1 MQFISSISGFPIS
14 AQSAAYAPTNSA
26 EVSAIASAYAG
37 SGGTSVASLPISGVS
52 GSSTAVYGGESTRI
66 VSAFGDYRKETDCSA
81 GLVIIAKDDYDNNTR
96 DRLDI
101 TPTGISNMHYNQG
114 SVTNSWQFGSNEYG
128 YITNLQ
134 SNSSNWNNKQDALT
148 FGFDGNDISSIN
160 GYAIAGGGGG
170 GGAASLPI
178 SGSSENGDQYWQGE
192 YNVSELSVLYTSN
205 NITKSTHI
213 DPASIYLAET
223 AYGTA
228 RNARIDCDAT
238 DRWDGYSSTKQD
250 KLKFYYNASN
260 EISSINGSAL
270 AGVYFDS
277 AACSAIASAYA
288 SGKQDSLTFGYDS
301 GAISSINGSAI
312 AGGSGGG
319 GGGSGGDL
327 FAYHAP
333 AHSIIFWFYSA
344 NYNPSTDSNLSNV
357 SGTWTQL
364 SNDSN
369 IWQLVL
375 NTGSWNSLF
384 YNSSTNGTRI
394 ASDFEILSIDFTG
407 VTSLVNFMKNSRVTR
422 IREILTNIECSAD
435 GAFENTSSLR
445 GDVSI
450 PALHNGSFSGLFKN
464 SSVESVR
471 INSLYAE
478 FTPGWEGDPEMGDP
492 GVDDYYNGA
501 TCSNMFNG
509 CVHLRNVEIYSA
521 HVGACDNMFRECRCL
536 TEISC
541 MENWDF
547 CGGSFSYMFSGCRS
561 LIWVP
566 GINCYHPSWQGAMD
580 EYSNG
585 GNTDHMFQGCIS
597 LQNIPTLSGHFGDC
611 SDASYMFQGCTSL
624 VSIKW
629 EKIQDLGYYTYK
641 EWDEDS
647 QMEIEVSRYVVNN
660 VAGMFQLCGNVLY
673 GAVNVYQNMN
683 TYWNYISQH
692 GSTFSFCGTDIGS
705 TELAS
710 IPRTWGGTQS

>member
-1 MQFISSISGFPIS
+1 MQFLSSISGLPIS

-26 EVSAIASAYAG
+26 DVSAIASAYAE
-37 SGGTSVASLPISGVS
+37 SAAS
-52 GSSTAVYGGESTRI
+52 AAYQ
-66 VSAFGDYRKETDCSA
+66 SAT
-81 GLVIIAKDDYDNNTR
+81 
-96 DRLDI
+96 
-101 TPTGISNMHYNQG
+101 
-114 SVTNSWQFGSNEYG
+114 
-128 YITNLQ
+128 
-134 SNSSNWNNKQDALT
+134 
-148 FGFDGNDISSIN
+148 
-160 GYAIAGGGGG
+160 AGGGGG
-170 GGAASLPI
+170 GGGGGTAYVPLSATEVAIGSYISALPSHSFAQGI
-178 SGSSENGDQYWQGE
+178 YSRAEQNAFVQGE
-192 YNVSELSVLYTSN
+192 SN
-205 NITKSTHI
+205 
-213 DPASIYLAET
+213 T
-223 AYGTA
+223 AYYGSFA
-228 RNARIDCDAT
+228 QGRNNSASYGSFAQGLGNRA
-238 DRWDGYSSTKQD
+238 GNYAAVFGQ
-250 KLKFYYNASN
+250 YNIYN
-260 EISSINGSAL
+260 DDEGQSSIALAYGDGSAGNRHNL
-270 AGVYFDS
+270 FEFRKNGTLTLFSGINDTAGFEVR
-277 AACSAIASAYA
+277 SAIES
-288 SGKQDSLTFGYDS
+288 KQNTLTFGYNA

-319 GGGSGGDL
+319 GGGGDL

-364 SNDSN
+364 SSDSN

-478 FTPGWEGDPEMGDP
+478 FTPGWEGDPEMGEP

-597 LQNIPTLSGHFGDC
+597 LQHIPTLSGHFGEC

-629 EKIQDLGYYTYK
+629 EKIQELGYDTYK

-647 QMEIEVSRYVVNN
+647 QMEIVVSRYVVNN
-660 VAGMFQLCGNVLY
+660 VAGMFQSCGNVLY